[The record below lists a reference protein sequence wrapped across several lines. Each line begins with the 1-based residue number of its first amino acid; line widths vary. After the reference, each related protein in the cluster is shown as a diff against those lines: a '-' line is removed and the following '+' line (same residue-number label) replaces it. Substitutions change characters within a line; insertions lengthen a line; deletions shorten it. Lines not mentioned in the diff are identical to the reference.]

1 MFPASS
7 IRHSPVPLSLHAI
20 AADAGGNSKSLLS
33 LSPPLRVNIGLR
45 RASRAAQQPLVFSL
59 SLGAV
64 SAINL
69 SGVRSGKEL
78 KTAVDD

>member
-1 MFPASS
+1 MLLLLMQVATAKAFS
-7 IRHSPVPLSLHAI
+7 
-20 AADAGGNSKSLLS
+20 LS
-33 LSPPLRVNIGLR
+33 LSLSPLRVNIGLR